1 MKPLFLRLKNFIG
14 IRDGLGTE
22 EIAIDLSSLRGLI
35 ALTGPNGA
43 GKTTFLD
50 NLHPYRLMPSKTGG
64 NYTPGAFSFYN
75 ETYGMAEKEF
85 MFEMAGLKYRSL
97 LYIDQA
103 RNKQEA
109 YLYVE
114 DPENVGNWKPVN
126 RDGKVST
133 YDKALEA
140 LVGSPRLFFNSIFRC
155 QDAPRIN
162 TYRKGVVKDIL
173 AELLLLSDIQAR
185 GKNAK
190 AVVDLIDD
198 LSEKE
203 KAKALVLEPQ
213 ALGIEE
219 IKRQLEQAREEMKS
233 VAADLIGAT
242 AREEA
247 IRKELQ
253 AVEVEASKIES
264 LERSH
269 QEKKGL
275 ERATVER
282 IETDCLRLD
291 DLSDKHYEKHG
302 AYRQKMARLRK
313 IMDNRQVIRSKAEE
327 EAALSAGQ
335 EDLLAR
341 LNAVVG
347 ELAEARKHKD
357 EAEKLRGQ
365 AGRLEVQQARKVSEH
380 RARITALEKEVA
392 RIRESRELLRGLP
405 CTEETLKACPVY
417 KATAEEGEKLPS
429 LTSELERARTGTG
442 EDEQIARE
450 IAEFNSRIGTLLVKS
465 DTSGLAK
472 EHEDINK
479 ELSAVKSQLEDTKRY
494 TKLLPELQTAEETL
508 AAVETEWKES
518 RADHIN
524 AVEVTIGE
532 VDSLENEVLILRETL
547 ASLEV
552 QIRNANH
559 AKERTVQLKN
569 DFKTAQEQ
577 VNLIR
582 ERQLEI
588 KGRIAGLEQTAE
600 TAVNAGKQLAEISG
614 RIEALKS
621 ERELWA
627 IVQKAFSNDGIIAL
641 EIDDAGPHIAGLA
654 NRLLESCY
662 GPRFVVKIITQDM
675 KDDGTA
681 AESFDISV
689 VDNESGTVSSLH
701 DKSGG
706 EKTWV
711 EDAVTKAIALFHAE
725 RSGKRYATLMTDE
738 RDGALSSDAKR
749 NFFRMKTEV
758 LNLGGFASEFF
769 ISHTPDAQDM
779 ADYRLVFQPD
789 EGIEVNARC

>member
-1 MKPLFLRLKNFIG
+1 MKPLLLRLKNFIG
-14 IRDGLGTE
+14 IRDGLGME
-22 EIAIDLSSLRGLI
+22 EVAIDLSSLRGLI
-35 ALTGPNGA
+35 ALAGPNGA

-50 NLHPYRLMPSKTGG
+50 NLHPYRLMPCKTGG

-75 ETYGMAEKEF
+75 ETFSTAEKEF
-85 MFEMAGLKYRSL
+85 VFEMAGLKYRSI

-114 DPENVGNWKPVN
+114 DAENAGNWKPVN

-133 YDKALEA
+133 YDKAVEA
-140 LVGSPRLFFNSIFRC
+140 LVGSPKLFFNSIFRC

-162 TYRKGVVKDIL
+162 TYRKGIVKDIL

-190 AVVDLIDD
+190 AVVDLIGD
-198 LSEKE
+198 LVEKE
-203 KAKALVLEPQ
+203 KAKALVLEPR
-213 ALGIEE
+213 ASGIEE
-219 IKRQLEQAREEMKS
+219 IKRQLELVGQEMKS
-233 VAADLIGAT
+233 VAAELVGAT

-247 IRKELQ
+247 LRKELQ
-253 AVEVEASKIES
+253 AVEVETSRIES
-264 LERSH
+264 FERSH

-275 ERATVER
+275 ERAVAER
-282 IETDCLRLD
+282 METACRRLGE
-291 DLSDKHYEKHG
+291 LSDRHYEKHRS
-302 AYRQKMARLRK
+302 YWQKKARLRK
-313 IMDNRQVIRSKAEE
+313 IMDNSQVIRSKAEE
-327 EAALSAGQ
+327 EAALSAGR
-335 EDLLAR
+335 EDLLKR
-341 LNAVVG
+341 LNTVVN

-357 EAEKLRGQ
+357 EAEVLRGQ
-365 AGRLEVQQARKVSEH
+365 TGRLEVKQERKISEH
-380 RARITALEKEVA
+380 TAKIAALEKEVA
-392 RIRESRELLRGLP
+392 RIMESTELLRGLP
-405 CTEETLKACPVY
+405 CSEETLKACPVY
-417 KATAEEGEKLPS
+417 KATAAEGAKLPS
-429 LTSELERARTGTG
+429 LASELERARAGTG
-442 EDEQIARE
+442 EDAQIARE
-450 IAEFNSRIGTLLVKS
+450 IAELNSRISALLAKS
-465 DTSGLAK
+465 DTSGLTK

-479 ELSAVKSQLEDTKRY
+479 ELSAVKSQLDDAKRY
-494 TKLLPELQTAEETL
+494 TMLLPELQTAEQAL
-508 AAVETEWKES
+508 AVVEAEWKES
-518 RADHIN
+518 RADHMN
-524 AVEVTIGE
+524 AVEGTMEE
-532 VDSLENEVLILRETL
+532 VDSLENEVLVLRETL
-547 ASLEV
+547 ASLEG

-559 AKERTVQLKN
+559 VKERTVQLN
-569 DFKTAQEQ
+569 SDFKTAQEQ
-577 VNLIR
+577 VSLIR
-582 ERQLEI
+582 ERQLAI
-588 KGRIAGLEQTAE
+588 NGRIAGLKQAVE
-600 TAVNAGKQLAEISG
+600 TAVNAGTQLAEITG
-614 RIEALKS
+614 RIGTLGS

-662 GPRFVVKIITQDM
+662 GPRFVVKIVTQDM

-725 RSGKRYATLMTDE
+725 RSGKRYAALMTDE

-769 ISHTPDAQDM
+769 ISHTPDAQDV
-779 ADYRLVFQPD
+779 ADCRLVFQHG

>member
-22 EIAIDLSSLRGLI
+22 EVAIDLSSLRGLI

-75 ETYGMAEKEF
+75 ETSGMAEKEF
-85 MFEMAGLKYRSL
+85 TFEMAGLRYRSI
-97 LYIDQA
+97 LYIDQG

-114 DPENVGNWKPVN
+114 DAENAGIWKPVN

-133 YDKALEA
+133 YDKAVEA

-198 LSEKE
+198 LAEKE

-219 IKRQLEQAREEMKS
+219 IKRQLERAREEMKS

-242 AREEA
+242 AREES
-247 IRKELQ
+247 IRRELQ
-253 AVEVEASKIES
+253 AAQVEASRIES

-275 ERATVER
+275 ERATMER
-282 IETDCLRLD
+282 IEAVCHRLGE
-291 DLSDKHYEKHG
+291 LSDRHYEKHG
-302 AYRQKMARLRK
+302 SYRQKTARLRK
-313 IMDNRQVIRSKAEE
+313 IMENREVIRAKAEE

-335 EDLLAR
+335 EDLLTR

-357 EAEKLRGQ
+357 EAEKLQSQIGK
-365 AGRLEVQQARKVSEH
+365 LEVQQTRKVSEH
-380 RARITALEKEVA
+380 RAKIAALENEIRRITETTRALHD
-392 RIRESRELLRGLP
+392 LP
-405 CTEETLKACPVY
+405 CTDDMLKACPVY
-417 KATAEEGEKLPS
+417 KTTAEEGAKLPT
-429 LTSELERARTGTG
+429 LTSELERARATTG
-442 EDEQIARE
+442 EDAQIAHE
-450 IAEFNSRIGTLLVKS
+450 IAEINSRIGILLAKS
-465 DTSGLAK
+465 DTSGLTK

-508 AAVETEWKES
+508 DSVETDWKES
-518 RADHIN
+518 RVGHLN
-524 AVEVTIGE
+524 ASEETIRE
-532 VDSLENEVLILRETL
+532 IDSLENEVLIIRESLT
-547 ASLEV
+547 SLEG

-559 AKERTVQLKN
+559 VKERTVQLNN
-569 DFKTAQEQ
+569 DFKTAQER
-577 VNLIR
+577 VNSIR
-582 ERQLEI
+582 ERQMEMT
-588 KGRIAGLEQTAE
+588 GRIAGQEQAAE
-600 TAVNAGKQLAEISG
+600 AAVTAGKQLAEIG
-614 RIEALKS
+614 GIIGALKS

-641 EIDDAGPHIAGLA
+641 EIDDAGPHIASLA

-711 EDAVTKAIALFHAE
+711 EDSVTKAIALFHAE

-769 ISHTPDAQDM
+769 ISHTPDAQDL
-779 ADYRLVFQPD
+779 ADCRLVFERG
-789 EGIEVNARC
+789 EGIEMNVQR